1 MFGRWEQQ
9 RKKVTKEKG
18 KEGHKDA
25 VLEVD
30 MEATNQS
37 EKGKKKMMWG
47 KRKCKRCGELGHS
60 ETSYK
65 CPLNGTKKRKRRP
78 RINKTKYGENTKIPK
93 SRLEEGVQGE
103 GVIQGEAVV

>member
-37 EKGKKKMMWG
+37 EKGKKKMM
-47 KRKCKRCGELGHS
+47 
-60 ETSYK
+60 
-65 CPLNGTKKRKRRP
+65 
-78 RINKTKYGENTKIPK
+78 
-93 SRLEEGVQGE
+93 
-103 GVIQGEAVV
+103 